1 MKDILHKITFSVK
14 RFFKFLFLKN
24 IVMTSFHIFHY
35 VKSKTISKGLTKVL
49 YNLISINI
57 CIYIQCI
64 EYCIL

>member
-1 MKDILHKITFSVK
+1 MKDILHKITFSEEV
-14 RFFKFLFLKN
+14 FKFLFLKN

-35 VKSKTISKGLTKVL
+35 VKIKTTSKDLTNVL

-57 CIYIQCI
+57 CIYIQCT

>member
-35 VKSKTISKGLTKVL
+35 VKSKTTSKDLTNVL

-57 CIYIQCI
+57 CIYIQCT

>member
-1 MKDILHKITFSVK
+1 MKDILHKNHILCEEV
-14 RFFKFLFLKN
+14 FKFLFLKN

-35 VKSKTISKGLTKVL
+35 VKIKTTSKDLTNVL

-57 CIYIQCI
+57 CIYIQCT